1 MWGVVNLADFP
12 SNPSISPDPIPGY
25 PQVSNGYATIA
36 TPEDIAKDENG
47 ITYPNLH
54 RRIDVEL
61 GLRTFVISIFGQPIL
76 KDTFNN
82 DMVIPDVET
91 SETAI
96 KNLITNSYDVK
107 VMDVGEYVKD
117 YVIDWVTPGME
128 AKFIWIV
135 RTEDNTLEY
144 ASGYDLIDIVNTIY
158 RNQIPIL
165 EPDTESYKVY
175 TKIETDGLLSKDT
188 YTLLT
193 ATLNSFRVTQHH
205 THDENSNSEIP

>member
-1 MWGVVNLADFP
+1 MADFP
-12 SNPSISPDPIPGY
+12 SNPSVSPDHILGY

-36 TPEDIAKDENG
+36 TPEDIAKDESG

-61 GLRTFVISIFGQPIL
+61 GLRTCVISIFGQPIL
-76 KDTFNN
+76 KDEFNN
-82 DMVIPDVET
+82 DMVIPDLDM
-91 SETAI
+91 SEGIAHA
-96 KNLITNSYDVK
+96 LITNSYDVRI
-107 VMDVGEYVKD
+107 VDVGGYVKD

-128 AKFIWIV
+128 AKFMWIV

-144 ASGYDLIDIVNTIY
+144 ASGYDLIDIVNAIY
-158 RNQIPIL
+158 RDQVQIL
-165 EPDTESYKVY
+165 EPDTETYKVY

-193 ATLNSFRVTQHH
+193 STLNSYRVTEYH

>member
-1 MWGVVNLADFP
+1 MADFP
-12 SNPSISPDPIPGY
+12 SNPSVSPNPIPVY
-25 PQVSNGYATIA
+25 PQISNGYATIA
-36 TPEDIAKDENG
+36 TPEDIAKDEAG

-76 KDTFNN
+76 KDEFNN
-82 DMVIPDVET
+82 DTVIPDLDM
-91 SETAI
+91 SEGIAHA
-96 KNLITNSYDVK
+96 LITNSYDVRI
-107 VMDVGEYVKD
+107 VDVGGYVKD

-128 AKFIWIV
+128 AKFMWIV

-144 ASGYDLIDIVNTIY
+144 ASGYDLIDIVNAIY
-158 RNQIPIL
+158 RDQVQIL
-165 EPDTESYKVY
+165 EPDTETYKVY

-193 ATLNSFRVTQHH
+193 STLSSFRVAEYH

>member
-1 MWGVVNLADFP
+1 MADFP
-12 SNPSISPDPIPGY
+12 SNPSVSPNPIPVY
-25 PQVSNGYATIA
+25 PQISNGYATIA
-36 TPEDIAKDENG
+36 TPEDIAKDEAG
-47 ITYPNLH
+47 ITYPILH

-76 KDTFNN
+76 KDEFNN
-82 DMVIPDVET
+82 DMVIPDLDM
-91 SETAI
+91 SEGIAHA
-96 KNLITNSYDVK
+96 LITNSYDVRI
-107 VMDVGEYVKD
+107 VDVGGYVKD

-128 AKFIWIV
+128 AKFMWIV

-144 ASGYDLIDIVNTIY
+144 ASGYDLIDIVNAIY
-158 RNQIPIL
+158 RDQVQIL
-165 EPDTESYKVY
+165 EPDTETYKVY

-193 ATLNSFRVTQHH
+193 STLSSFRVTEHH

>member
-1 MWGVVNLADFP
+1 MADFP
-12 SNPSISPDPIPGY
+12 SNPSVSPNPIPGY

-36 TPEDIAKDENG
+36 TPEDIAKDEAG

-54 RRIDVEL
+54 RRIDDSL

-76 KDTFNN
+76 KDSFNN
-82 DMVIPDVET
+82 DMLIPDPDN
-91 SETAI
+91 SEATVYS
-96 KNLITNSYDVK
+96 LITNSYDVK
-107 VMDVGEYVKD
+107 IVNVGDYVKD

-128 AKFIWIV
+128 AKFMWIV

-144 ASGYDLIDIVNTIY
+144 ASGYDLIDIVNAIY
-158 RNQIPIL
+158 RDQVQIL
-165 EPDTESYKVY
+165 EPDTETYKVY

-193 ATLNSFRVTQHH
+193 STLNSFRVTEHY
-205 THDENSNSEIP
+205 TYDENSNSEIP